1 MASIHYAHY
10 KDFIRC
16 LQEDP
21 DVRFSDYCEKNGISF
36 HGFYKWLQRNK
47 ISLKKLYKAYGAGRP
62 MSELMPSDN
71 ELLFQEV
78 KPLQTIPASSN
89 TDTDIHGMR
98 MALPGGIAVEIG
110 ECSASAALSLLRECL
125 AFGAG
130 KERSYV

>member
-16 LQEDP
+16 LQENP

-47 ISLKKLYKAYGAGRP
+47 ISLKKLYKTYGADRP

-71 ELLFQEV
+71 VPLFQEV
-78 KPLQTIPASSN
+78 KPLQPVPVSSN
-89 TDTDIHGMR
+89 TDPDIHGLR

-110 ECSASAALSLLRECL
+110 TCGVSAAAALLRECL
-125 AFGAG
+125 VLGGG
-130 KERSYV
+130 KEGAYV